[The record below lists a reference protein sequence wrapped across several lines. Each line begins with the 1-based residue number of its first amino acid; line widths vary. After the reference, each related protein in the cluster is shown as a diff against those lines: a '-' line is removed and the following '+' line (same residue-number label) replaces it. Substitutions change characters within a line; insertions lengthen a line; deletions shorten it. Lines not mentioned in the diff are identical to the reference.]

1 MEGKPTVETILIDSS
16 KPTQSEIEEY
26 RHLISEM
33 KREIRWMDEKYG
45 EKWENVAKSDY
56 LRLTSLEEKLD
67 KLQAKYPNYNFK
79 NNEIRKEDKQ
89 MDNKE
94 FRSLLKSG
102 KELSDMEYR
111 ADSHHVM
118 NVIEGGADYS
128 AQRVETLQQAIL
140 KKMGE
145 QQVLV
150 QYMPFVEQKG
160 KVKIPCSSNVKK
172 AVKVSEGEEFP
183 KAYYDLTYLN
193 VDLVK
198 YAQQAILTNELLEDS
213 QLAVQQHVVN
223 EIANDFGRALAQD
236 FLTGDVA
243 GKCEGIAVSDKA
255 RVHQCASLTVD
266 EVKKAYF
273 KLPSEVRN
281 AKDLI
286 VIMSTDTMVA
296 LDSLKD
302 NNQRS
307 LLNPA
312 QDAQAQRYFNSLYNA
327 KVVEVEQEQ
336 LPEGVHMVFVSP
348 SRACHCGM
356 ARQFNINADPHK
368 RSEFDELVILA
379 SVRCSMVVKDGDA
392 IVIVKE

>member
-1 MEGKPTVETILIDSS
+1 MATVEQRFFSYSKEELIERKKAILTKALSEERSLTARENQEVNSID
-16 KPTQSEIEEY
+16 KE
-26 RHLISEM
+26 L
-33 KREIRWMDEKYG
+33 EKM
-45 EKWENVAKSDY
+45 ENRK
-56 LRLTSLEEKLD
+56 EEK
-67 KLQAKYPNYNFK
+67 
-79 NNEIRKEDKQ
+79 E

-236 FLTGDVA
+236 FLTGDVE
-243 GKCEGIAVSDKA
+243 GKCEGIAVSSKA
-255 RVHQCASLTVD
+255 RVHQCSALNVD

-379 SVRCSMVVKDGDA
+379 SVRCSMVVRDGDA
-392 IVIVKE
+392 IVVVRQ